1 MKTTKTKPKEVTRYV
16 ARITERELWARA
28 AGRCQFA
35 GCNRH
40 VYKSPVTQE
49 PVNISEKAHIYSFSK
64 NGPRGWGPFTFN
76 RKGINDVHNL
86 MLVCHDCHS
95 KIDNEPDGGQYTADL
110 LIEWKAA
117 HEKRIS
123 IVTGVAADKKSNVV
137 LYWAPI
143 GKEKLPLEPQAAMN
157 ALFPGHYPAEEH
169 PISLSMSWE
178 GKDSKPDYWTVES
191 GNLNNAFQ
199 RFIVPSLERG
209 DHPHFSIFGFAP
221 IPLLVQ
227 LGVLF
232 TDKVNCSVYQLHREP
247 EKTWNWPATSKDVT
261 YKVTRP
267 ADHNNPPVLMLSLS
281 GRIDPARIY
290 NITGRDVSLW
300 EVTIDTPNNDFIKSR
315 QHLSDFRTTMRALM
329 VEIATAHGN
338 TTQLSIFPAIPVSC
352 AIELGRIRMPKSEM
366 PWAIFDQNNTAGKF
380 IRALEIK

>member
-1 MKTTKTKPKEVTRYV
+1 MKASKIEPKDVTRYV
-16 ARITERELWARA
+16 TRITERELWARA

-49 PVNISEKAHIYSFSK
+49 PVNISEKAHIYSFSQ

-95 KIDNEPDGGQYTADL
+95 KIDNEPDGGRYTSDL
-110 LIEWKAA
+110 LISWKAA
-117 HEKRIS
+117 HEKRIA
-123 IVTGVAADKKSNVV
+123 IVTGIAANKKSNVV

-143 GKEKLPLEPQAAMN
+143 GKEKLPLEPQAAMT

-191 GNLNNAFQ
+191 GNLNDAFQ
-199 RFIVPSLERG
+199 RFIVPNLERG

-232 TDKVNCSVYQLHREP
+232 TDKVNCSVYQLQREP
-247 EKTWNWPATSKDVT
+247 EKTWNWPATSKDIT
-261 YKVTRP
+261 YKVVRP
-267 ADHNNPPVLMLSLS
+267 ADHRNPPVLVLSLS
-281 GRIDPARIY
+281 GIIDPERIY
-290 NITGRDVSLW
+290 NVTGREVSLW
-300 EVTIDTPNNDFIKSR
+300 EVTIDGPNNDFIKSR
-315 QHLSDFRTTMRALM
+315 QHLSDFRTTIRALM
-329 VEIATAHGN
+329 VEISAVHGN
-338 TTQLSIFPAIPVSC
+338 TTPLSIFPAIPLSC

-366 PWAIFDQNNTAGKF
+366 PWLIFDQNNAVGKF
-380 IRALEIK
+380 MKTLEIK